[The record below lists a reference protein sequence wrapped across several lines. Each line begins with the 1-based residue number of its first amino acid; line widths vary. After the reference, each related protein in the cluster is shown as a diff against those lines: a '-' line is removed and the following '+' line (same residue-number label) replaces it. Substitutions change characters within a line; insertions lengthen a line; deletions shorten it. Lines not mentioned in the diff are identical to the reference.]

1 MTYFIIGVAV
11 ALNVIVVL
19 WKFKRG
25 DWLNGL
31 VDGTLLVAVAVL
43 FSGST
48 ALLIIGT
55 IGSLF
60 ISLYLIASP
69 FRI

>member
-60 ISLYLIASP
+60 ISLYLIVSP